1 MRIAIVTEVFLPKI
15 DGVVTRLTR
24 TLEQLAAM
32 GHEVRIFAT
41 GKAPDS
47 YAGFEVTR
55 IPSLSLWVYP
65 EIKFGL
71 PSWKFFKEIRDF
83 DPDVIHAVNPIW
95 TAALGVFAA
104 QRDAV
109 PLVAS
114 FHTNVPE
121 YVDALGIGWTRPL
134 TEAALKYLHNQ
145 AAVNLCTSGP
155 MVEKARNMGIRNVQL
170 WPKAVDTQTYH
181 PDRATA
187 QMRERLTDGNPDA
200 PLVTYI
206 GRVSKEKDL
215 ERLDHVMQ
223 LVRAQLGDARLA
235 IVGDGPALEELKA
248 SFDPAHTVFTG
259 YLSGEELAAAFAVG
273 DVFLFPSATE
283 TLGLVAL
290 ESFAS
295 GVPVVGTNAG
305 GIPFVIEEGVT
316 GHLIAPDANDEAWAR
331 ATLSLLENPARRETM
346 GAAARREAE
355 KYSWVE
361 STQALLHAYEE
372 AIEHPFCREENEV
385 KEH

>member
-15 DGVVTRLTR
+15 DGVVTRITR
-24 TLEQLAAM
+24 TLDQLAAM

-41 GKAPDS
+41 GKAPAT

-71 PSWKFFKEIRDF
+71 PSWNFFKEIRDF

-155 MVEKARNMGIRNVQL
+155 MVDKAGEMGIRHVKL
-170 WPKAVDTQTYH
+170 WPKAVDTETYQ
-181 PDRATA
+181 PSRATEA
-187 QMRERLTDGNPDA
+187 MRERLTGGNPDA
-200 PLVTYI
+200 PLLTYI

-223 LVRAQLGDARLA
+223 LVRAELGGARLA
-235 IVGDGPALEELKA
+235 IVGDGPFLDELKEG
-248 SFDPAHTVFTG
+248 FDPSYTVFTG

-295 GVPVVGTNAG
+295 GVPVIGTRAG

-316 GHLIAPDANDEAWAR
+316 GHLIDPDADDAAWAH
-331 ATLSLLENPARRETM
+331 AAVNLLRDPSRRSEM
-346 GAAARREAE
+346 GIAARREAE

-361 STQALLHAYEE
+361 STQALLTAYEE
-372 AIEHPFCREENEV
+372 AIEHPYRRD
-385 KEH
+385 

>member
-24 TLEQLAAM
+24 TLDQLAAM

-41 GKAPDS
+41 GKAPDT

-71 PSWKFFKEIRDF
+71 PSWNFFREIRDF

-155 MVEKARNMGIRNVQL
+155 MVDTAREVGIRNVKL
-170 WPKAVDTQTYH
+170 WPKAVDTETYH
-181 PDRATA
+181 PSRATA
-187 QMRERLTDGNPDA
+187 EMRTRLTDGNPEA
-200 PLVTYI
+200 PLLTYI

-215 ERLDHVMQ
+215 KRLNNVMR
-223 LVRAQLGDARLA
+223 LVRAECDDARLA
-235 IVGDGPALEELKA
+235 IVGDGPFLNELKET
-248 SFDPAHTVFTG
+248 FDPSFTVFTG
-259 YLSGEELAAAFAVG
+259 YLSGEELAAAFATG

-295 GVPVVGTNAG
+295 RVPVIGTRAG
-305 GIPFVIEEGVT
+305 GIPFVIEDGVT
-316 GHLIAPDANDEAWAR
+316 GHLIDPDAGDAAWAN
-331 ATLSLLENPARRETM
+331 AAVELLQDSARRENM
-346 GAAARREAE
+346 GAAARCEAE

-361 STQALLHAYEE
+361 STQALLAAYEE
-372 AIEHPFCREENEV
+372 AIEHPYRRD
-385 KEH
+385 

>member
-24 TLEQLAAM
+24 TLDQLAAM

-41 GKAPDS
+41 GKAPDT

-65 EIKFGL
+65 EIKFSL
-71 PSWKFFKEIRDF
+71 PSWNFFREIRDF

-155 MVEKARNMGIRNVQL
+155 MVDTAREVGIRNVKL
-170 WPKAVDTQTYH
+170 WPKAVDTETYH
-181 PDRATA
+181 PSRATA
-187 QMRERLTDGNPDA
+187 EMRTRLTDGNPEA
-200 PLVTYI
+200 PLLTYI

-215 ERLDHVMQ
+215 KRLNNVMR
-223 LVRAQLGDARLA
+223 LVRAECADARLA
-235 IVGDGPALEELKA
+235 IVGDGPFLNELKET
-248 SFDPAHTVFTG
+248 FDPSFTVFTG
-259 YLSGEELAAAFAVG
+259 YLSGEELAAAFATG

-295 GVPVVGTNAG
+295 RVPVIGTRAG

-316 GHLIAPDANDEAWAR
+316 GHLIDPDAGDAAWAN
-331 ATLSLLENPARRETM
+331 AAIELLQDSARRENM
-346 GAAARREAE
+346 GAAARCEAE

-361 STQALLHAYEE
+361 STQALLAAYEE
-372 AIEHPFCREENEV
+372 AIEHPYRRD
-385 KEH
+385 

>member
-24 TLEQLAAM
+24 TLDQLAAM

-41 GKAPDS
+41 GKAPDT

-71 PSWKFFKEIRDF
+71 PSWNFFREIRDF

-155 MVEKARNMGIRNVQL
+155 MVDTAREVGIRNVKL
-170 WPKAVDTQTYH
+170 WPKAVDTETYH
-181 PDRATA
+181 PSRATA
-187 QMRERLTDGNPDA
+187 EMRTRLTDGNPEA
-200 PLVTYI
+200 PLLTYI

-215 ERLDHVMQ
+215 KRLNNVMR
-223 LVRAQLGDARLA
+223 LVRAECADARLA
-235 IVGDGPALEELKA
+235 IVGDGPFLNELKET
-248 SFDPAHTVFTG
+248 FDPSFTVFTG
-259 YLSGEELAAAFAVG
+259 YLSGEELAAAFATG

-295 GVPVVGTNAG
+295 HVPVIGTRAG
-305 GIPFVIEEGVT
+305 GIPFVIEDGVT
-316 GHLIAPDANDEAWAR
+316 GHLIDPDAGDAAWAN
-331 ATLSLLENPARRETM
+331 AAIELLQDSTRRENM
-346 GAAARREAE
+346 GAAARCEAE

-361 STQALLHAYEE
+361 STQALLAAYEE
-372 AIEHPFCREENEV
+372 AIEHPYRRD
-385 KEH
+385 

>member
-24 TLEQLAAM
+24 TLDQLAAM

-41 GKAPDS
+41 GKAPDT

-65 EIKFGL
+65 EIKFSL
-71 PSWKFFKEIRDF
+71 PSWNFFREIRDF

-155 MVEKARNMGIRNVQL
+155 MVDTAREVGIRNVKL
-170 WPKAVDTQTYH
+170 WPKAVDTEIYH
-181 PDRATA
+181 PSRATA
-187 QMRERLTDGNPDA
+187 EMRTRLTDGNPEA
-200 PLVTYI
+200 PLLTYI

-215 ERLDHVMQ
+215 KRLNNVMR
-223 LVRAQLGDARLA
+223 LVRAECADARLA
-235 IVGDGPALEELKA
+235 IVGDGPFLNELKET
-248 SFDPAHTVFTG
+248 FDPSFTVFTG
-259 YLSGEELAAAFAVG
+259 YLSGEELAAAFATG

-295 GVPVVGTNAG
+295 RVPVIGTRAG

-316 GHLIAPDANDEAWAR
+316 GHLIDPDAGDAAWAN
-331 ATLSLLENPARRETM
+331 AAIELLQDSARRENM
-346 GAAARREAE
+346 GAAARCEAE

-361 STQALLHAYEE
+361 STQALLAAYEE
-372 AIEHPFCREENEV
+372 AIEHPYRRD
-385 KEH
+385 

>member
-24 TLEQLAAM
+24 TLDQLAAM

-41 GKAPDS
+41 GKAPDT
-47 YAGFEVTR
+47 YAGFQVTR

-71 PSWKFFKEIRDF
+71 PSWNFFREIRDF

-155 MVEKARNMGIRNVQL
+155 MVDTAREVGIRNVKL
-170 WPKAVDTQTYH
+170 WPKAVDTETYH
-181 PDRATA
+181 PSRATA
-187 QMRERLTDGNPDA
+187 EMRTRLTDGNPEA
-200 PLVTYI
+200 PLLTYI

-215 ERLDHVMQ
+215 KRLNNVMR
-223 LVRAQLGDARLA
+223 LVRAECDDARLA
-235 IVGDGPALEELKA
+235 IVGDGPFLNELKET
-248 SFDPAHTVFTG
+248 FDPSFTVFTG
-259 YLSGEELAAAFAVG
+259 YLSGEELAAAFATG

-295 GVPVVGTNAG
+295 RVPVIGTRAG

-316 GHLIAPDANDEAWAR
+316 GHLIDPDAGDAAWAN
-331 ATLSLLENPARRETM
+331 AAIELLQDSARRENM
-346 GAAARREAE
+346 GAAARCEAE

-361 STQALLHAYEE
+361 STQALLAAYEE
-372 AIEHPFCREENEV
+372 AIEHPYRRD
-385 KEH
+385 

>member
-24 TLEQLAAM
+24 TLDQLAAM

-41 GKAPDS
+41 GKAPDT

-71 PSWKFFKEIRDF
+71 PSWSFFREIRDF

-155 MVEKARNMGIRNVQL
+155 MVDTAREVGIRNVKL
-170 WPKAVDTQTYH
+170 WPKAVDTETYH
-181 PDRATA
+181 PSRATA
-187 QMRERLTDGNPDA
+187 EMRTRLTDGNPEA
-200 PLVTYI
+200 PLLTYI

-215 ERLDHVMQ
+215 KRLNNVMR
-223 LVRAQLGDARLA
+223 LVRAECDDARLA
-235 IVGDGPALEELKA
+235 IVGDGPFLNELKET
-248 SFDPAHTVFTG
+248 FDPSFTVFTG
-259 YLSGEELAAAFAVG
+259 YLSGEELAAAFATG

-295 GVPVVGTNAG
+295 RVPVIGTRAG

-316 GHLIAPDANDEAWAR
+316 GHLIDPDAGDAAWAN
-331 ATLSLLENPARRETM
+331 AAIELLQDSARRENM
-346 GAAARREAE
+346 GAAARCEAE

-361 STQALLHAYEE
+361 STQALLAAYEE
-372 AIEHPFCREENEV
+372 AIEHPYRRD
-385 KEH
+385 

>member
-24 TLEQLAAM
+24 TLDQLAAM

-41 GKAPDS
+41 GKAPDT

-71 PSWKFFKEIRDF
+71 PSWNFFREIRDF

-155 MVEKARNMGIRNVQL
+155 MVDTAREVGIRNVKL
-170 WPKAVDTQTYH
+170 WPKAVDTETYH
-181 PDRATA
+181 PSRATA
-187 QMRERLTDGNPDA
+187 EMRTRLTDGNPEA
-200 PLVTYI
+200 PLLTYI

-215 ERLDHVMQ
+215 KRLNNVMR
-223 LVRAQLGDARLA
+223 LVRAECADARLA
-235 IVGDGPALEELKA
+235 IVGDGPFLNELKET
-248 SFDPAHTVFTG
+248 FDPSFTVFTG
-259 YLSGEELAAAFAVG
+259 YLSGEELAAAFATG

-295 GVPVVGTNAG
+295 RVPVIGTRAG

-316 GHLIAPDANDEAWAR
+316 GHLIDPNAGDAAWAN
-331 ATLSLLENPARRETM
+331 AAVELLQDSARRENM
-346 GAAARREAE
+346 GAAARCEAE

-361 STQALLHAYEE
+361 STQALLAAYEE
-372 AIEHPFCREENEV
+372 AIEHPYRRD
-385 KEH
+385 

>member
-24 TLEQLAAM
+24 TLDQLAAL

-41 GKAPDS
+41 GQAPDT

-71 PSWKFFKEIRDF
+71 PSWNFFREIRDF

-155 MVEKARNMGIRNVQL
+155 MVDTAREVGIRNVKL
-170 WPKAVDTQTYH
+170 WPKAVDTETYH
-181 PDRATA
+181 PSRATA
-187 QMRERLTDGNPDA
+187 EMRTRLTDGNPEA
-200 PLVTYI
+200 PLLTYI

-215 ERLDHVMQ
+215 KRLNNVMR
-223 LVRAQLGDARLA
+223 LVRAECDDARLA
-235 IVGDGPALEELKA
+235 IVGDGPFLNELKET
-248 SFDPAHTVFTG
+248 FDPSFTVFTG
-259 YLSGEELAAAFAVG
+259 YLSGEELAAAFATG

-295 GVPVVGTNAG
+295 RVPVIGTRAG

-316 GHLIAPDANDEAWAR
+316 GHLIDPDAGDAAWAN
-331 ATLSLLENPARRETM
+331 AAVELLQDSARRENM
-346 GAAARREAE
+346 GAAARCEAE

-361 STQALLHAYEE
+361 STQALLAAYEE
-372 AIEHPFCREENEV
+372 AIEHPYRRD
-385 KEH
+385 

>member
-24 TLEQLAAM
+24 TLDQLAAM

-41 GKAPDS
+41 GKAPDT

-71 PSWKFFKEIRDF
+71 PSWNFFREIRDF

-155 MVEKARNMGIRNVQL
+155 MVDTAREVGIRNVKL
-170 WPKAVDTQTYH
+170 WPKAVDTETYH
-181 PDRATA
+181 PSRATA
-187 QMRERLTDGNPDA
+187 EMRTRLTDGNPEA
-200 PLVTYI
+200 PLLTYI

-215 ERLDHVMQ
+215 KRLNNVMR
-223 LVRAQLGDARLA
+223 LVRAECADARLA
-235 IVGDGPALEELKA
+235 IVGDGPFLNELKET
-248 SFDPAHTVFTG
+248 FDPSFTVFTG
-259 YLSGEELAAAFAVG
+259 YLSGEELAAAFATG

-295 GVPVVGTNAG
+295 RVPVIGTRAG

-316 GHLIAPDANDEAWAR
+316 GHLIDPDAGDAAWAN
-331 ATLSLLENPARRETM
+331 AAIELLQDSARRENM
-346 GAAARREAE
+346 GAAARCEAE

-361 STQALLHAYEE
+361 STQALLAAYEE
-372 AIEHPFCREENEV
+372 AIEHPYRRD
-385 KEH
+385 

>member
-24 TLEQLAAM
+24 TLDQLAAM

-41 GKAPDS
+41 GKAPDT

-71 PSWKFFKEIRDF
+71 PSWNFFREIRDF

-155 MVEKARNMGIRNVQL
+155 MVDTAREVGIRNVKL
-170 WPKAVDTQTYH
+170 WPKAVDTETYH
-181 PDRATA
+181 PSRATA
-187 QMRERLTDGNPDA
+187 EMRTRLTDGNPEA
-200 PLVTYI
+200 PLLTYI

-215 ERLDHVMQ
+215 KRLNNVMR
-223 LVRAQLGDARLA
+223 LVRAECDDARLA
-235 IVGDGPALEELKA
+235 IVGDGPFLNELKEP
-248 SFDPAHTVFTG
+248 FDPSFTVFTG
-259 YLSGEELAAAFAVG
+259 YLSGEELAAAFATG

-295 GVPVVGTNAG
+295 RVPVIGTRAG

-316 GHLIAPDANDEAWAR
+316 GHLIDPDAGDAAWAN
-331 ATLSLLENPARRETM
+331 AAVELLQDSARRENM
-346 GAAARREAE
+346 GAAARCEAE

-361 STQALLHAYEE
+361 STQALLAAYEE
-372 AIEHPFCREENEV
+372 AIEHPYRRD
-385 KEH
+385 

>member
-24 TLEQLAAM
+24 TLDQLAAM

-41 GKAPDS
+41 GKAPDT
-47 YAGFEVTR
+47 YAGFQVTR

-71 PSWKFFKEIRDF
+71 PSWNFFREIRDF

-121 YVDALGIGWTRPL
+121 YVNALGIGWTRPL

-155 MVEKARNMGIRNVQL
+155 MVDTAREVGIRNVKL
-170 WPKAVDTQTYH
+170 WPKAVDTETYH
-181 PDRATA
+181 PSRATA
-187 QMRERLTDGNPDA
+187 EMRTRLTDGNPEA
-200 PLVTYI
+200 PLLTYI

-215 ERLDHVMQ
+215 KRLNNVMR
-223 LVRAQLGDARLA
+223 LVRAECDDARLA
-235 IVGDGPALEELKA
+235 IVGDGPFLNELKET
-248 SFDPAHTVFTG
+248 FDPSFTVFTG
-259 YLSGEELAAAFAVG
+259 YLSGEELAAAFATG

-295 GVPVVGTNAG
+295 RVPVIGTRAG

-316 GHLIAPDANDEAWAR
+316 GHLIDPDAGDAAWAN
-331 ATLSLLENPARRETM
+331 AAIELLQDSARRENM
-346 GAAARREAE
+346 GAAARCEAE

-361 STQALLHAYEE
+361 STQALLAAYEE
-372 AIEHPFCREENEV
+372 AIEHPYRRD
-385 KEH
+385 

>member
-24 TLEQLAAM
+24 TLDQLAAM

-41 GKAPDS
+41 GKAPDT

-71 PSWKFFKEIRDF
+71 PSWNFFREIRDF

-155 MVEKARNMGIRNVQL
+155 MVDTAREVGIRNVKL
-170 WPKAVDTQTYH
+170 WPKAVDTETYH
-181 PDRATA
+181 PSRATA
-187 QMRERLTDGNPDA
+187 EMRTRLTDGNPEA
-200 PLVTYI
+200 PLLTYI

-215 ERLDHVMQ
+215 KRLNNVMR
-223 LVRAQLGDARLA
+223 LVRAECDDARLA
-235 IVGDGPALEELKA
+235 IVGDGPFLNELKET
-248 SFDPAHTVFTG
+248 FDPSFTVFTG
-259 YLSGEELAAAFAVG
+259 YLSGEELAAAFATG

-295 GVPVVGTNAG
+295 RVPVIGTRAG
-305 GIPFVIEEGVT
+305 GIPFVIEDGVT
-316 GHLIAPDANDEAWAR
+316 GHLIDPDAGDAAWAN
-331 ATLSLLENPARRETM
+331 AAIELLQDSARRENM
-346 GAAARREAE
+346 GAAARCEAE

-361 STQALLHAYEE
+361 STQALLAAYEE
-372 AIEHPFCREENEV
+372 AIEHPYRRD
-385 KEH
+385 

>member
-24 TLEQLAAM
+24 TLDQLAAL

-41 GKAPDS
+41 GQAPDT

-71 PSWKFFKEIRDF
+71 PSWTFFKEIRDF

-104 QRDAV
+104 QHDAV

-155 MVEKARNMGIRNVQL
+155 MVDKARAVGIRNVKL
-170 WPKAVDTQTYH
+170 WPKAVDTQAYQ
-181 PDRATA
+181 PSRATA
-187 QMRERLTDGNPDA
+187 AMRERLTGGNPEA
-200 PLVTYI
+200 PLLTYV

-215 ERLDHVMQ
+215 ERLNHVMQ
-223 LVRAQLGDARLA
+223 LVRAEHSDARLA
-235 IVGDGPALEELKA
+235 IVGDGPSLEELRN
-248 SFDPAHTVFTG
+248 SFDPAYTVFTG

-295 GVPVVGTNAG
+295 GVPVIGTNAG

-316 GHLIAPDANDEAWAR
+316 GHLIADEADDSAWAN
-331 ATLSLLENPARRETM
+331 AALGLLRDPSRRKAM
-346 GAAARREAE
+346 GDAARREAE

-361 STQALLHAYEE
+361 STQALLAAYEE
-372 AIEHPFCREENEV
+372 AIEHPFRRDD
-385 KEH
+385 

>member
-24 TLEQLAAM
+24 TLDQLAAM

-41 GKAPDS
+41 GKAPDT

-71 PSWKFFKEIRDF
+71 PSWNFFREIRDF

-155 MVEKARNMGIRNVQL
+155 MVDTAREVGIRNVKL
-170 WPKAVDTQTYH
+170 WPKAVDTETYH
-181 PDRATA
+181 PSRATA
-187 QMRERLTDGNPDA
+187 EMRTRLTDGNPEA
-200 PLVTYI
+200 PLLTYI

-215 ERLDHVMQ
+215 KRLNNVMR
-223 LVRAQLGDARLA
+223 LVRAECDDARLA
-235 IVGDGPALEELKA
+235 IVGDGPFLNELKET
-248 SFDPAHTVFTG
+248 FDPSFTVFTG
-259 YLSGEELAAAFAVG
+259 YLSGEELAAAFATG

-295 GVPVVGTNAG
+295 RVPVIGTRAG

-316 GHLIAPDANDEAWAR
+316 GHLIDPVAGDAAWAN
-331 ATLSLLENPARRETM
+331 AAVELLQDSARRENM
-346 GAAARREAE
+346 GAAARCEAE

-361 STQALLHAYEE
+361 STQALLAAYEE
-372 AIEHPFCREENEV
+372 AIEHPYRRD
-385 KEH
+385 

>member
-24 TLEQLAAM
+24 TLDQLAAM

-41 GKAPDS
+41 GKAPDT

-71 PSWKFFKEIRDF
+71 PSWNFFREIRDF

-155 MVEKARNMGIRNVQL
+155 MVDTAREVGIRNVKL
-170 WPKAVDTQTYH
+170 WPKAVDTETYH
-181 PDRATA
+181 PSRATA
-187 QMRERLTDGNPDA
+187 EMRTRLTDGNPEA
-200 PLVTYI
+200 PLLTYI

-215 ERLDHVMQ
+215 KRLNNVMR
-223 LVRAQLGDARLA
+223 LVRAECDDARLA
-235 IVGDGPALEELKA
+235 IVGDGPFLNELKET
-248 SFDPAHTVFTG
+248 FDPSFTVFTG
-259 YLSGEELAAAFAVG
+259 YLSGEELAAAFATG

-295 GVPVVGTNAG
+295 HVPVIGTRAG

-316 GHLIAPDANDEAWAR
+316 GHLIDPDAGDAAWAN
-331 ATLSLLENPARRETM
+331 AAVELLQDSARRENM
-346 GAAARREAE
+346 GAAARCEAE

-361 STQALLHAYEE
+361 STQALLAAYEE
-372 AIEHPFCREENEV
+372 AIEHPYHRD
-385 KEH
+385 

>member
-15 DGVVTRLTR
+15 DGVVTRVTR
-24 TLEQLAAM
+24 TLEQLAAL
-32 GHEVRIFAT
+32 GHEVRVFAT
-41 GKAPDS
+41 GKPPAT

-71 PSWKFFKEIRDF
+71 PSWGFFSEIRDF

-134 TEAALKYLHNQ
+134 TEKAISYLHGQ

-155 MVEKARNMGIRNVQL
+155 MVDKARALGMPNVHL
-170 WPKAVDTQTYH
+170 WPKAVDTEGYH
-181 PDRATA
+181 PAKATA
-187 QMRERLTDGNPDA
+187 EMRERLTGGNPQA
-200 PLVTYI
+200 PLLTYI

-215 ERLDHVMQ
+215 ARLNHVTE
-223 LVRAQLGDARLA
+223 LVRRELPEARLA
-235 IVGDGPALEELKA
+235 IVGAGPYVEELKK
-248 SFDPAHTVFTG
+248 SFDPSFAVFTG
-259 YLSGEELAAAFAVG
+259 YLSGEELAAAFASG
-273 DVFLFPSATE
+273 DLFLFPSATE
-283 TLGLVAL
+283 TLGLVSL

-295 GVPVVGTNAG
+295 GVPVIGTNAG
-305 GIPFVIEEGVT
+305 GIPFVIDDERTGV
-316 GHLIAPDANDEAWAR
+316 LIDADAPDSAWAEAALR
-331 ATLSLLENPARRETM
+331 MLKDPQARHAM
-346 GAAARREAE
+346 GIAARAEAE
-355 KYSWVE
+355 RYSWLE
-361 STQALLHAYEE
+361 STRTLVEAYEE
-372 AIEHPFCREENEV
+372 AIAHPYR
-385 KEH
+385 KD

>member
-24 TLEQLAAM
+24 TLDQLAAM

-155 MVEKARNMGIRNVQL
+155 MVDKAREVGIHNVHL
-170 WPKAVDTQTYH
+170 WPKAVDTQAYH
-181 PDRATA
+181 PSRATA
-187 QMRERLTDGNPDA
+187 QMRERLTGGNPDS

-215 ERLDHVMQ
+215 ERLDHVMH
-223 LVRAQLGDARLA
+223 LVRTELGDARLA
-235 IVGDGPALEELKA
+235 VVGDGPALEELKA
-248 SFDPAHTVFTG
+248 NFDPSHTVFTG

-295 GVPVVGTNAG
+295 GVPVIGTNAG

-316 GHLIAPDANDEAWAR
+316 GHLIEPDADDEAWAS
-331 ATLSLLENPARRETM
+331 ATVNLLRDATRRETM

-361 STQALLHAYEE
+361 STQALLQAYEE
-372 AIEHPFCREENEV
+372 AIEHPFFRE
-385 KEH
+385 

>member
-24 TLEQLAAM
+24 TLDQLAAM

-41 GKAPDS
+41 GKAPDT

-71 PSWKFFKEIRDF
+71 PSWSFFREIRDF

-155 MVEKARNMGIRNVQL
+155 MVDTAREVGIRNVKL
-170 WPKAVDTQTYH
+170 WPKAVDTETYH
-181 PDRATA
+181 PSRATA
-187 QMRERLTDGNPDA
+187 EMRTRLTDGNPEA
-200 PLVTYI
+200 PLLTYI

-215 ERLDHVMQ
+215 KRLNNVMR
-223 LVRAQLGDARLA
+223 LVRAECDDARLA
-235 IVGDGPALEELKA
+235 IVGDGPFLNELKET
-248 SFDPAHTVFTG
+248 FDPSFTVFTG
-259 YLSGEELAAAFAVG
+259 YLSGEELAAAFATG

-295 GVPVVGTNAG
+295 RVPVIGTRAG

-316 GHLIAPDANDEAWAR
+316 GHLIDPDAGDAAWAN
-331 ATLSLLENPARRETM
+331 AAVELLQDSARRENM
-346 GAAARREAE
+346 GAAARCEAE

-361 STQALLHAYEE
+361 STQALLAAYEE
-372 AIEHPFCREENEV
+372 AIEHPYRRD
-385 KEH
+385 

>member
-1 MRIAIVTEVFLPKI
+1 
-15 DGVVTRLTR
+15 
-24 TLEQLAAM
+24 
-32 GHEVRIFAT
+32 
-41 GKAPDS
+41 
-47 YAGFEVTR
+47 
-55 IPSLSLWVYP
+55 
-65 EIKFGL
+65 
-71 PSWKFFKEIRDF
+71 
-83 DPDVIHAVNPIW
+83 
-95 TAALGVFAA
+95 
-104 QRDAV
+104 
-109 PLVAS
+109 
-114 FHTNVPE
+114 
-121 YVDALGIGWTRPL
+121 
-134 TEAALKYLHNQ
+134 
-145 AAVNLCTSGP
+145 
-155 MVEKARNMGIRNVQL
+155 MGIRNVQL

-181 PDRATA
+181 PGRATE
-187 QMRERLTDGNPDA
+187 QMRERLTDGHPDA

-223 LVRAQLGDARLA
+223 LVRAQLSDARLA

-316 GHLIAPDANDEAWAR
+316 GHLIDPNADDAAWAQAALGLLRDSSRR
-331 ATLSLLENPARRETM
+331 AHM
-346 GAAARREAE
+346 GQAARREAE
-355 KYSWVE
+355 KHSWVE
-361 STQALLHAYEE
+361 STQALLQAYEE
-372 AIEHPFCREENEV
+372 AIEHPFRRDTN
-385 KEH
+385 

>member
-24 TLEQLAAM
+24 TLDHLAAM

-41 GKAPDS
+41 GKAPDT

-71 PSWKFFKEIRDF
+71 PTWSFFKEIREF

-155 MVEKARNMGIRNVQL
+155 MVDKAREVGIRNVKL
-170 WPKAVDTQTYH
+170 WPKAVDTETYH
-181 PDRATA
+181 PSRATTD
-187 QMRERLTDGNPDA
+187 MRHRLTGGNPDA
-200 PLVTYI
+200 PLLTYI

-215 ERLDHVMQ
+215 ERLNNVMR
-223 LVRAQLGDARLA
+223 LVRAECGDARLA
-235 IVGDGPALEELKA
+235 IVGDGPFLDELKDT
-248 SFDPAHTVFTG
+248 FDTSYTVFTG
-259 YLSGEELAAAFAVG
+259 YLSGEELAAAFATG

-295 GVPVVGTNAG
+295 GVPVIGTRAG

-316 GHLIAPDANDEAWAR
+316 GLLIDPDAEDAAWAH
-331 ATLSLLENPARRETM
+331 AAVDLLQDSARREEM

-361 STQALLHAYEE
+361 STQALLAAYEE
-372 AIEHPFCREENEV
+372 AIEHPFRRD
-385 KEH
+385 

>member
-24 TLEQLAAM
+24 TLDHLAAM

-41 GKAPDS
+41 GKAPDT

-71 PSWKFFKEIRDF
+71 PTWSFFKQIREF

-155 MVEKARNMGIRNVQL
+155 MVDKAREVGIRNVKL
-170 WPKAVDTQTYH
+170 WPKAVDTETYH
-181 PDRATA
+181 PSRATTD
-187 QMRERLTDGNPDA
+187 MRHRLTGGNPDA
-200 PLVTYI
+200 PLLTYI

-215 ERLDHVMQ
+215 ERLNNVMR
-223 LVRAQLGDARLA
+223 LVRAECGDARLA
-235 IVGDGPALEELKA
+235 IVGDGPSLDEIKDT
-248 SFDPAHTVFTG
+248 FDPSYTVFTG
-259 YLSGEELAAAFAVG
+259 YLSGEELAAAFAAG

-295 GVPVVGTNAG
+295 RVPVIGMRAG
-305 GIPFVIEEGVT
+305 GIPFVIEDGVT
-316 GHLIAPDANDEAWAR
+316 GLLIDPDAEDAAWAH
-331 ATLSLLENPARRETM
+331 AAVELLQDSARREEM

-361 STQALLHAYEE
+361 STQALLAAYEE
-372 AIEHPFCREENEV
+372 AIEHPYRRD
-385 KEH
+385 

>member
-24 TLEQLAAM
+24 TLDQLAAM

-41 GKAPDS
+41 GKAPDT

-71 PSWKFFKEIRDF
+71 PSWNFFREIRDF

-155 MVEKARNMGIRNVQL
+155 MVDTAREVGIRNVKL
-170 WPKAVDTQTYH
+170 WPKAVDTETYH
-181 PDRATA
+181 PSRATA
-187 QMRERLTDGNPDA
+187 EMRTRLTDGNPEA
-200 PLVTYI
+200 PLLTYI

-215 ERLDHVMQ
+215 KRLNNVMR
-223 LVRAQLGDARLA
+223 LVRAECDDARLA
-235 IVGDGPALEELKA
+235 IVGDGPFLNELKET
-248 SFDPAHTVFTG
+248 FDPSFTVFTG
-259 YLSGEELAAAFAVG
+259 YLSGEELAAAFATG

-295 GVPVVGTNAG
+295 RVPVIGTRAG

-316 GHLIAPDANDEAWAR
+316 GHLIDPDAGDAAWAN
-331 ATLSLLENPARRETM
+331 AAIELLQDSARRENM
-346 GAAARREAE
+346 GAAARCEAE

-361 STQALLHAYEE
+361 STQALLAAYEE
-372 AIEHPFCREENEV
+372 AIEHPYRRD
-385 KEH
+385 

>member
-24 TLEQLAAM
+24 TLDQLAAM

-41 GKAPDS
+41 GKAPDT

-71 PSWKFFKEIRDF
+71 PSWNFFREIRDF

-155 MVEKARNMGIRNVQL
+155 MVDTAREVGIRNMKL
-170 WPKAVDTQTYH
+170 WPKAVDTETYH
-181 PDRATA
+181 PSRATA
-187 QMRERLTDGNPDA
+187 EMRTRLTDGNPEA
-200 PLVTYI
+200 PLLTYI

-215 ERLDHVMQ
+215 KRLNNVMR
-223 LVRAQLGDARLA
+223 LVRAECDDARLA
-235 IVGDGPALEELKA
+235 IVGDGPFLNELKET
-248 SFDPAHTVFTG
+248 FDPSFTVFTG
-259 YLSGEELAAAFAVG
+259 YLSGEELAAAFATG

-295 GVPVVGTNAG
+295 HVPVIGTRAG

-316 GHLIAPDANDEAWAR
+316 GHLIDPDAGDAAWAN
-331 ATLSLLENPARRETM
+331 AAVELLQDSARRENM
-346 GAAARREAE
+346 GAAARCEAE

-361 STQALLHAYEE
+361 STQALLAAYEE
-372 AIEHPFCREENEV
+372 AIEHPYRRD
-385 KEH
+385 

>member
-15 DGVVTRLTR
+15 DGVVTRITH
-24 TLEQLAAM
+24 TLEQLAVL
-32 GHEVRIFAT
+32 GHEVRIFAPGNPPET
-41 GKAPDS
+41 F
-47 YAGFEVTR
+47 AGFEVTR
-55 IPSLSLWVYP
+55 IPSLSLPVYP

-71 PSWKFFKEIRDF
+71 PTWKFFSEIRAWE
-83 DPDVIHAVNPIW
+83 PDVIHAVNPVW

-121 YVDALGIGWTRPL
+121 YVEALGIGWTRPL
-134 TEAALKYLHNQ
+134 TEAAINYLHNQ

-155 MVEKARNMGIRNVQL
+155 MVDKARGIGMHNVKL

-181 PDRATA
+181 PRKASPS
-187 QMRERLTDGNPDA
+187 MRERLTAGHPEA
-200 PLVTYI
+200 PLLTYI
-206 GRVSKEKDL
+206 GRISKEKDL
-215 ERLDHVMQ
+215 ERLDNVIR
-223 LVRAQLGDARLA
+223 LVRGQAPDARLA
-235 IVGDGPALEELKA
+235 IIGAGPYLDALKA
-248 SFDPAHTVFTG
+248 TFDPEMTVFTG
-259 YLSGEELAAAFAVG
+259 YLSGEELAQAFASG

-295 GVPVVGTNAG
+295 GVPVIGTNAG

-316 GHLIAPDANDEAWAR
+316 GHLIDPDAPDEAWA
-331 ATLSLLENPARRETM
+331 
-346 GAAARREAE
+346 GAALGLIEDSSRRAAMGQAARAEAE
-355 KYSWVE
+355 QYSWLE
-361 STQALLHAYEE
+361 STKALVAAYEE
-372 AIEHPFCREENEV
+372 ATANPYHR
-385 KEH
+385 

>member
-24 TLEQLAAM
+24 TLDQLAAM

-41 GKAPDS
+41 GKAPDT

-71 PSWKFFKEIRDF
+71 PSWNFFREIRDF

-155 MVEKARNMGIRNVQL
+155 MVDTAREVGIRNVKL
-170 WPKAVDTQTYH
+170 WPKAVDTETYH
-181 PDRATA
+181 PSRATA
-187 QMRERLTDGNPDA
+187 EMRTRLTDGNPEA
-200 PLVTYI
+200 PLLTYI

-215 ERLDHVMQ
+215 KRLNNVMR
-223 LVRAQLGDARLA
+223 LVRAECDDARLA
-235 IVGDGPALEELKA
+235 IVGDGPFLNELKET
-248 SFDPAHTVFTG
+248 FDPSFTVFTG
-259 YLSGEELAAAFAVG
+259 YLSGEELAAAFATG

-295 GVPVVGTNAG
+295 HVPVIGTRAG
-305 GIPFVIEEGVT
+305 GIPFVIEDGVT
-316 GHLIAPDANDEAWAR
+316 GHLIDPDAGDAAWAN
-331 ATLSLLENPARRETM
+331 AAVELLQDSARRENM
-346 GAAARREAE
+346 GAAARCEAE

-361 STQALLHAYEE
+361 STQALLAAYEE
-372 AIEHPFCREENEV
+372 AIEHPYRRD
-385 KEH
+385 